1 MKKENHSTQKIRL
14 DFLSVCLLS
23 ILFFR
28 AAMQSTRSSSTLQLS
43 FTHSTRN
50 ISFFK
55 KKRDFDQKDK
65 RVQDWSF
72 FLWGKVEERE
82 REEEAECR
90 KFSIELLYHCDD
102 YCYYYCYYL
111 LNMLNFR
118 RQNKTVHVKKK
129 ITEKHASK
137 KEEKKKHICIST

>member
-1 MKKENHSTQKIRL
+1 MFVEHFVFSRCNAEHKKQLNTSTFLHTFNTKYLFFLKKKEISIRKIRE
-14 DFLSVCLLS
+14 
-23 ILFFR
+23 
-28 AAMQSTRSSSTLQLS
+28 
-43 FTHSTRN
+43 
-50 ISFFK
+50 FK
-55 KKRDFDQKDK
+55 IE
-65 RVQDWSF
+65 VF